1 MRGVIRGDGPS
12 GSFVYSGKTVM
23 GRSLEDISL
32 FSEGIKMLSKIP
44 IDLGKIKKDALNKEI
59 LRSAII
65 AELDAINLYEQMAE
79 ITSNAKIRRALLDI
93 AKEEKTHV
101 GEFQT
106 LLLIEDREQVHEL
119 EEGKKEVRELLAR
132 K

>member
-1 MRGVIRGDGPS
+1 
-12 GSFVYSGKTVM
+12 
-23 GRSLEDISL
+23 
-32 FSEGIKMLSKIP
+32 MLSKIP
-44 IDLGKIKKDALNKEI
+44 IDLERIRKDALDKEI

-79 ITSNAKIRRALLDI
+79 MTRNGNIRKVLLDI

-101 GEFQT
+101 GEFQA
-106 LLLIEDREQVHEL
+106 LLLIEDKEHVQEL
-119 EEGKKEVRELLAR
+119 EEGKKEVRELLIR

>member
-12 GSFVYSGKTVM
+12 GSFVHSGKAVM